1 VIDVD
6 DETTTLSAIT
16 RLKSLL
22 GNIIEP
28 DFGLLDQL
36 LSLGVLT
43 RPQLADV
50 RSARTVYRRSA
61 AMLEL
66 LTTAD
71 QCDQFLE
78 ALERTEQLHVVN
90 FIRHNGGT

>member
-1 VIDVD
+1 VIDVGG
-6 DETTTLSAIT
+6 ETSTLAAVT
-16 RLKSLL
+16 RLKSDLA
-22 GNIIEP
+22 NIVEP

-50 RSARTVYRRSA
+50 RSEKTVYRRSA
-61 AMLEL
+61 AMVEL

>member
-1 VIDVD
+1 MIDVD

-50 RSARTVYRRSA
+50 RSEKTVYRRSA
-61 AMLEL
+61 AMVEL
-66 LTTAD
+66 LTTAYK
-71 QCDQFLE
+71 CDQFLE
-78 ALERTEQLHVVN
+78 ALEHTEQLHVVN